1 MPNTASVRARVG
13 VDFLLRELDPGSD
26 QDVLQDVRLPKFCDF
41 VCYSLMRMDLW
52 PMTERIE
59 RVLRKE
65 GPGLRPDEDLL
76 HRIVDNLIEV
86 HSMPSD
92 FVSVIQPTAAKNSE
106 GSGAEETGKRP
117 VPVLPVRDT
126 VLFPHAVLP
135 LTVGRESSIQL
146 IQSLGEEKTILV
158 VAQRDARQDSP
169 QSADLFAT
177 GTRATVHKV
186 VKMPNQSLFVF
197 TEGNERVH
205 LGEFAQ
211 LTPFMTAEYEAIPDV
226 EPQQTPEAEALQ
238 RNVVSQFQQIVT
250 SSPTLS
256 DDLQTIAIN
265 IDEPGRLADFIASS
279 LPFLTTTDKQEL
291 LETPDVSARLE
302 RINKHLAKELEVQ
315 QLRNKI
321 QTEVQ
326 DSVQSSQRDYYL
338 REQLKAIQK
347 ELGDVDD
354 TQKDIAE
361 LKEKIETAGMPDD
374 VKKDALK
381 ELGRLSRMNPAAADY
396 SLTRNYVEWLA
407 VLPWGKTS
415 SGEVDILKAKGIL
428 DEDHYGL
435 KKVKDRSLDY
445 LSVRRLKPDMKG
457 PILCFVGPP
466 GVGKTSLGRSIAKAL
481 DRKFSRISLGG
492 MHDEAE
498 IRGHRRTYIGAL
510 PGQIIQHLKRV
521 EVKDPVFMLDE
532 IDKLGRDFRGDPAS
546 ALLETLDPEQ
556 NNTFRDNYLDQPF
569 DLSKVLFICTANQL
583 DTIPGPLLDRMEI
596 IELTGYTEEEK
607 VNIAIKYLIPRQIK
621 ENGITEEQIE
631 FPKESVHLIARHYTR
646 EAGVRKL
653 EQQIGT
659 VCRKVARKIAEGTTE
674 KVVITPEIVH
684 EFLGGIKVRVDTEIA
699 ERTKR
704 AGVAVGLAWTPA
716 GGDVLFIEANRMKG
730 KGGFTITGQIG
741 DVMKESMQAALTWV
755 RSNAASLGLDEDF
768 TKDTDLHIHVPA
780 GAIPKDG
787 PSAGVTM
794 ATALVSLLTDTPVH
808 PLTAMTGEI
817 TLSGNVLPVGGI
829 KEKFLAAKRAGV
841 RDVILP
847 TDCKQ
852 QVDEDL
858 TPDQTEG
865 VTIHYA
871 TRIEDVLAVALPKTQ
886 REKAQDEVVREEVL
900 HATV

>member
-1 MPNTASVRARVG
+1 MSN
-13 VDFLLRELDPGSD
+13 E
-26 QDVLQDVRLPKFCDF
+26 
-41 VCYSLMRMDLW
+41 
-52 PMTERIE
+52 
-59 RVLRKE
+59 
-65 GPGLRPDEDLL
+65 
-76 HRIVDNLIEV
+76 
-86 HSMPSD
+86 
-92 FVSVIQPTAAKNSE
+92 FVSVIKIKPNAGKDGDSPESE
-106 GSGAEETGKRP
+106 IEGRAI
-117 VPVLPVRDT
+117 PVLPVRDT

-158 VAQRDARQDSP
+158 VTQKDARQDVPVSD
-169 QSADLFAT
+169 DLYHI

-197 TEGNERVH
+197 TEGNERVR
-205 LGEFAQ
+205 LGEFTQ
-211 LTPFMTAEYEAIPDV
+211 TLPYMVAECEAVEEV
-226 EPQQTPEAEALQ
+226 EPEVTPETEALQ
-238 RNVVSQFQQIVT
+238 RNVVSQFQQIVS

-291 LETPDVSARLE
+291 LETHVITARLE

-347 ELGDVDD
+347 ELGDLDD
-354 TQKDIAE
+354 AQKDIAE
-361 LKEKIETAGMPDD
+361 LKEKIEAAGMPEET
-374 VKKDALK
+374 KKDALK
-381 ELGRLSRMNPAAADY
+381 ELGRLSRMNAMAADY
-396 SLTRNYVEWLA
+396 SLTRNYIEWLA
-407 VLPWGKTS
+407 VLPWSKS
-415 SGEVDILKAKGIL
+415 SAGEVDILRAKEIL

-435 KKVKDRSLDY
+435 KKVKDRILDY

-466 GVGKTSLGRSIAKAL
+466 GVGKTSLGRSVAKAL
-481 DRKFSRISLGG
+481 GRKFARISLGG

-498 IRGHRRTYIGAL
+498 LRGHRRTYIGAL
-510 PGQIIQHLKRV
+510 PGQVIQNLKRV
-521 EVKDPVFMLDE
+521 ETNDPVFMLDE

-546 ALLETLDPEQ
+546 ALLEVLDPEQ

-583 DTIPGPLLDRMEI
+583 DTVPAPLLDRMEL

-607 VNIAIKYLIPRQIK
+607 VAIATQYLIPRQIK
-621 ENGITEEQIE
+621 ENGISEELIE
-631 FPKESVHLIARHYTR
+631 FPQESIGMIARHYTR

-659 VCRKVARKIAEGTTE
+659 VCRKLARRIAEGNPE
-674 KVVITPEIVH
+674 KLVVTPEVIH

-704 AGVAVGLAWTPA
+704 AGVTVGLAWTPA

-730 KGGFTITGQIG
+730 KGTFTITGQIG

-755 RSNAASLGLDEDF
+755 RSNAVALGLDEDLL
-768 TKDTDLHIHVPA
+768 KETDLHIHVPA

-794 ATALVSLLTDTPVH
+794 VTALVSLLTDTPVH
-808 PLTAMTGEI
+808 PLLAMTGEI

-847 TDCKQ
+847 TECKQ

-858 TPDQTEG
+858 SPEQISG

-871 TRIEDVLAVALPKTQ
+871 NRIEDVLAIALPKTVH
-886 REKAQDEVVREEVL
+886 EAVKDEEVREEVL
-900 HATV
+900 SAS

>member
-1 MPNTASVRARVG
+1 MAN
-13 VDFLLRELDPGSD
+13 E
-26 QDVLQDVRLPKFCDF
+26 
-41 VCYSLMRMDLW
+41 
-52 PMTERIE
+52 
-59 RVLRKE
+59 
-65 GPGLRPDEDLL
+65 
-76 HRIVDNLIEV
+76 
-86 HSMPSD
+86 
-92 FVSVIQPTAAKNSE
+92 FVSVIKPSEAKG
-106 GSGAEETGKRP
+106 GSDKGKSY
-117 VPVLPVRDT
+117 PVLPVRDT

-135 LTVGRESSIQL
+135 LTVGRDSSIQL

-158 VAQRDARQDSP
+158 VAQKDARQDAPEGS
-169 QSADLFAT
+169 DLHVI

-197 TEGNERVH
+197 TEGTERVKITNYT
-205 LGEFAQ
+205 Q
-211 LTPFMTAEYEAIPDV
+211 SQPFLTAECEVLDEV
-226 EPQQTPEAEALQ
+226 EPETAPEGEAMQ
-238 RNVVSQFQQIVT
+238 RNVLAQFQEIVT
-250 SSPTLS
+250 SSSTLS

-265 IDEPGRLADFIASS
+265 IEDASRLSDFIASS
-279 LPFLTTTDKQEL
+279 LPFLSTTEKQEL
-291 LETPDVSARLE
+291 LETPDVKTRLE
-302 RINKHLAKELEVQ
+302 KLNSHLAKELEVQ

-326 DSVQSSQRDYYL
+326 DSVQQSQRDYYL
-338 REQLKAIQK
+338 REQMKAIQK
-347 ELGDVDD
+347 ELGDQDD

-361 LKEKIETAGMPDD
+361 LKEKIENAGMPEET
-374 VKKDALK
+374 KKDALK

-407 VLPWGKTS
+407 VLPWGKSS
-415 SGEVDILKAKGIL
+415 SGEVDIKKAKEIL

-435 KKVKDRSLDY
+435 KKVKDRILDY
-445 LSVRRLKPDMKG
+445 LSVRRLKPNMKG

-481 DRKFSRISLGG
+481 GRKFSRISLGG

-521 EVKDPVFMLDE
+521 EVNDPVFMLDE

-607 VNIAIKYLIPRQIK
+607 VNIAEKYLVPRQIK
-621 ENGITEEQIE
+621 ENGLEESQIE
-631 FPKESVHLIARHYTR
+631 FPTESIRLIARHYTR

-659 VCRKVARKIAEGTTE
+659 VCRKTARKVAEGLTE
-674 KVVITPEIVH
+674 KLVVTPEIVK
-684 EFLGGIKVRVDTEIA
+684 EYLGGIKVRVDTELA

-704 AGVAVGLAWTPA
+704 AGVAVGLAWTPV

-730 KGGFTITGQIG
+730 KGGFKMTGQIG
-741 DVMKESMQAALTWV
+741 DVMKESMEAALTWV
-755 RSNAASLGLDEDF
+755 RSNALQLGLDEDVL
-768 TKDTDLHIHVPA
+768 KDIDLHIHVPA

-794 ATALVSLLTDTPVH
+794 ATALVSLLTDKPVR
-808 PLTAMTGEI
+808 PLLAMTGEI

-847 TDCKQ
+847 IDVKT

-858 TPDQTEG
+858 SASQIEG

-871 TRIEDVLAVALPKTQ
+871 SRIEDVLAVALPKTVNDIV
-886 REKAQDEVVREEVL
+886 KDEEIREEVL
-900 HATV
+900 AAVE